1 MTGTKS
7 VLAKLLVSAAI
18 LGGLLAVG
26 WAARTRVQAQAAAT
40 AAPSGRGGGT
50 SPDRIVPVMAI
61 GAEKR
66 DVPVYLEGIGNV
78 AALKTVLLKSRVDGR
93 LDRVAFKEGQRVR
106 QGELLALID
115 ARPFEIQLHL
125 AEAQLARDTAQL
137 RTARANLQRYDT
149 VRKEKLIAEAQV
161 DDQRGTVEQLEA
173 TLKADQAQIENAKLQ
188 IDYAHIASPID
199 GVTGVRL
206 VDPGNIVHASDPS
219 GIVLVTQLDP
229 IAVLFTLPQDD
240 LPRVAQEMARGQL
253 TVDATSRDG
262 STVLGSGTVE
272 LIDNQI
278 NATTATI
285 RLKAVLPNP
294 KHVLWPNQFVK
305 ARLHLATRKDALV
318 VPAAAVQRGPKGTFV
333 YVVAQD
339 KDKPDKTAEMR
350 PVQVDSIEGETAVLA
365 GGLRP
370 GEQVVTEGQ
379 AQLRP
384 GSRVSVGGSGGERRG
399 AGGGGGGG
407 RRRAGGAAL

>member
-7 VLAKLLVSAAI
+7 VLTKLLVAAAI
-18 LGGLLAVG
+18 LGGLFAVG
-26 WAARTRVQAQAAAT
+26 WAARTRVQAQAAGT
-40 AAPSGRGGGT
+40 TAPSGRGAGM

-66 DVPVYLEGIGNV
+66 DVPIYLEGIGNV

-93 LDRVAFKEGQRVR
+93 LDRVSFKEGQRVR
-106 QGELLALID
+106 QGELLALVD
-115 ARPFEIQLHL
+115 ARPFEVQLHL

-173 TLKADQAQIENAKLQ
+173 TIKADQAQVESAKLQ
-188 IDYAHIASPID
+188 IDYAHITSPID

-206 VDPGNIVHASDPS
+206 VDPGNIVHASDAS
-219 GIVLVTQLDP
+219 GIVLITQLDP

-253 TVDATSRDG
+253 SVDATSRDG
-262 STVLGSGTVE
+262 TTVLGSGNIE

-294 KHVLWPNQFVK
+294 KHLLWPNQFVK
-305 ARLHLATRKDALV
+305 ARLHLAMRKDALV

-339 KDKPDKTAEMR
+339 KGDKTAEMR

-365 GGLRP
+365 GGVRP
-370 GEQVVTEGQ
+370 GDQVVTEGQ

-384 GSRVSVGGSGGERRG
+384 GSKVSVGGGERRG

-407 RRRAGGAAL
+407 GGRKRGGGAAL